1 MSMSAPNAAAVM
13 ARRVAQA
20 TALDLGARKDNLI
33 NQLARLR
40 DAGKITQSLFEVA
53 EKLRLSGNDGA
64 HPADS
69 VTVQEAQQ
77 LLSFLDALLLYVY
90 GLPSK
95 LRLATDPPTE
105 GAAATP

>member
-53 EKLRLSGNDGA
+53 EKLRLGGNDGA